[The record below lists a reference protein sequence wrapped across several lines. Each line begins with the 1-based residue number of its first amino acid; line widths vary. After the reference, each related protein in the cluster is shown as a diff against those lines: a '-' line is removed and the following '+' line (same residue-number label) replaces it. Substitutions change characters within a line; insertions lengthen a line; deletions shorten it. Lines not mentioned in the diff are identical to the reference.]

1 MFGNKSTVALQVHIL
16 TYQNQEYN
24 WRTPEKVYFLI
35 NNIKRKSPMSD
46 FQKRTKIVATI
57 GPATET
63 EETIQQLIEAGMN
76 VARFNTKHGTPE
88 WHRERVQRV
97 RNVAKKMGKS
107 VAVLLDLQGPEIR
120 INLRD
125 GVAFQMQDG
134 EEVKV
139 TADTSSTDEKVIFI
153 PENVVETLQVGSFV
167 LLDDGRCEFEIVK
180 KEPDH
185 LIAKA
190 LGDFQVGHRKT
201 MNTPGIVI
209 DMPSLI
215 DADRVQ
221 LDGAAETGVDFV
233 GLSFV
238 RNKEDIAILREEL
251 KKRGLENTGIVA
263 KIENQA
269 ALDNLDEIIEVS
281 DAVMV
286 ARGDLAVEVPFE
298 QLTFWQKMIIVKCR
312 LAGKPVITATQM
324 LKSMVESPRPTRA
337 EVSDVANAVYDSTD
351 AVMLSEETTIGKFPV
366 KAVETQAKIAA
377 FNEEYEAS
385 YLDEWMDENDSSL
398 VTHAAVYLLQNEEN
412 TIDSVVCLTETG
424 NTANLIS
431 RFRPKVTVHAITS
444 NEQTYRKLAL
454 NYGVEPHI
462 VEFPNGKVEEPNSM
476 ITLLKEKNIVS
487 VGQTVLVIYG
497 SVWKSPGLTNS
508 LSIVHVK

>member
-1 MFGNKSTVALQVHIL
+1 MNEL
-16 TYQNQEYN
+16 
-24 WRTPEKVYFLI
+24 
-35 NNIKRKSPMSD
+35 
-46 FQKRTKIVATI
+46 QKRTKIVATI

-63 EETIQQLIEAGMN
+63 EEIIGQLIDAGMN

-88 WHRERVQRV
+88 WHRERVLRV
-97 RNVAKKMGKS
+97 RKVAEEKGLP

-120 INLRD
+120 VNLRN
-125 GVAFQMQDG
+125 GEAFEMKDG
-134 EEVKV
+134 E
-139 TADTSSTDEKVIFI
+139 TAFFTANEEIKEAKAIFI
-153 PENVVETLQVGSFV
+153 PANVVETLQEGNFV

-180 KEPDH
+180 KTADH
-185 LIAKA
+185 LEAKA
-190 LGDFQVGHRKT
+190 LGDFVVGHRKT
-201 MNTPGIVI
+201 LNTPGITI

-215 DADRVQ
+215 PADLVQ
-221 LDGAAETGVDFV
+221 LDGAKETGIDFV

-238 RNKEDIAILREEL
+238 RDSHDIQILRDEL
-251 KKRGLENTGIVA
+251 KKRGLEKASIVA

-298 QLTFWQKMIIVKCR
+298 QLAFWQKMIITKCR

-324 LKSMVESPRPTRA
+324 LKSMVDSPRPTRA

-366 KAVETQAKIAA
+366 KAVATQAKIAA
-377 FNEEYEAS
+377 FNEEFEVS
-385 YLDEWMDENDSSL
+385 YLEEWVDENDSSL
-398 VTHAAVYLLQNEEN
+398 VTHAAVYLLQNEEK
-412 TIDSVVCLTETG
+412 IDSVVCLTETG

-431 RFRPKVTVHAITS
+431 RFRPKVKVHALTS
-444 NEQTYRKLAL
+444 NQVTYRKLAL

-462 VEFPNGKVEEPNSM
+462 VEFPGGKVEEPTAIVNMLKAKKM
-476 ITLLKEKNIVS
+476 IETGE
-487 VGQTVLVIYG
+487 TVLVVYG
-497 SVWKSPGLTNS
+497 SIWKTPGLTNS
-508 LSIVHVK
+508 LSIVHVE

>member
-1 MFGNKSTVALQVHIL
+1 MNDTF
-16 TYQNQEYN
+16 
-24 WRTPEKVYFLI
+24 
-35 NNIKRKSPMSD
+35 
-46 FQKRTKIVATI
+46 KRTKIVATI

-63 EETIQQLIEAGMN
+63 EEIIGQLIDAGMN

-97 RNVAKKMGKS
+97 RKVAAEKGLPI
-107 VAVLLDLQGPEIR
+107 AVLLDLQGPEIR
-120 INLRD
+120 INLRN
-125 GVAFQMQDG
+125 GEGFEMKDG
-134 EEVKV
+134 ETLVL
-139 TADTSSTDEKVIFI
+139 TADETSKEEKVIFI
-153 PENVVETLQVGSFV
+153 PSNVVETLQEGNFV
-167 LLDDGRCEFEIVK
+167 LLDDGRCEFEIIK
-180 KEPDH
+180 KADDY
-185 LIAKA
+185 LVAKA
-190 LGDFQVGHRKT
+190 LGDFEVAHRKT
-201 MNTPGIVI
+201 MNTPGITI

-215 DADRVQ
+215 AADLVQ
-221 LDGAAETGVDFV
+221 LDGAVETGVDFV

-238 RNKEDIAILREEL
+238 RDKKDVEILRKEL
-251 KKRGLENTGIVA
+251 EKRNLGKASIVA

-298 QLTFWQKMIIVKCR
+298 QLAFWQKLIITKCR

-366 KAVETQAKIAA
+366 KAVATQAKIAA
-377 FNEEYEAS
+377 FNEEFEVS
-385 YLDEWMDENDSSL
+385 YLEEWVDENDCSL
-398 VTHAAVYLLQNEEN
+398 VTHAAVYLLQNEDK
-412 TIDSVVCLTETG
+412 IDSVVCLTETG

-431 RFRPKVTVHAITS
+431 RFRPKVTVHALTS
-444 NEQTYRKLAL
+444 NQVTYRKLAL

-462 VEFPNGKVEEPNSM
+462 VEFPESKVEEPNAIVEM
-476 ITLLKEKNIVS
+476 MKAKNLIKKNE
-487 VGQTVLVIYG
+487 TVLVIYG
-497 SVWKSPGLTNS
+497 SIWKTPGLTNS
-508 LSIVHVK
+508 LSIVHAE

>member
-1 MFGNKSTVALQVHIL
+1 MNEL
-16 TYQNQEYN
+16 
-24 WRTPEKVYFLI
+24 
-35 NNIKRKSPMSD
+35 
-46 FQKRTKIVATI
+46 QKRTKIVATI

-63 EETIQQLIEAGMN
+63 EEIIGQLIDAGMN

-88 WHRERVQRV
+88 WHRERVMRV
-97 RNVAKKMGKS
+97 RKVAEEKGLP

-120 INLRD
+120 VNLRN
-125 GVAFQMQDG
+125 GEAFEMKDG
-134 EEVKV
+134 E
-139 TADTSSTDEKVIFI
+139 TAFFTANEEIKEAKAIFI
-153 PENVVETLQVGSFV
+153 PANVVETLQEGNFV

-180 KEPDH
+180 KTADH
-185 LIAKA
+185 LEAKA
-190 LGDFQVGHRKT
+190 LGDFVVGHRKT
-201 MNTPGIVI
+201 MNTPGITI

-215 DADRVQ
+215 PADLVQ
-221 LDGAAETGVDFV
+221 LDGAKETGIDFV

-238 RNKEDIAILREEL
+238 RDSHDIQILRDEL
-251 KKRGLENTGIVA
+251 KKRGLEKASIVA

-298 QLTFWQKMIIVKCR
+298 QLAFWQKMIITKCR

-324 LKSMVESPRPTRA
+324 LKSMVDSPRPTRA

-366 KAVETQAKIAA
+366 KAVATQAKIAA
-377 FNEEYEAS
+377 FNEEFEVS
-385 YLDEWMDENDSSL
+385 YLEEWVDENDSSL
-398 VTHAAVYLLQNEEN
+398 VTHAAVYLLQNEEK
-412 TIDSVVCLTETG
+412 IDSVVCLTETG

-431 RFRPKVTVHAITS
+431 RFRPKVKVHALTS
-444 NEQTYRKLAL
+444 NQVTYRKLAL

-462 VEFPNGKVEEPNSM
+462 VEFPGGKVEEP
-476 ITLLKEKNIVS
+476 TAIVS
-487 VGQTVLVIYG
+487 MLKAKKMIETGETVLVVYG
-497 SVWKSPGLTNS
+497 SIWKTPGLTNS
-508 LSIVHVK
+508 LSIVHVE